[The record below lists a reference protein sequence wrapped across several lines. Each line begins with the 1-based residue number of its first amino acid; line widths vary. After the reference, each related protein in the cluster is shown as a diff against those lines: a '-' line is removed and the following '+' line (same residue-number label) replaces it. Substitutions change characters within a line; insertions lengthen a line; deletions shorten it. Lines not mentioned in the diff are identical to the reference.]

1 MGKYILKRLL
11 YIVLVFLILSFLMYL
26 IYNMLPVDK
35 AAAKAS
41 EEVKLSKCI
50 LAEALRNR
58 RKPDGTLRSL
68 DRRLSVL

>member
-41 EEVKLSKCI
+41 EEVKLSKG
-50 LAEALRNR
+50 
-58 RKPDGTLRSL
+58 K
-68 DRRLSVL
+68 